1 MTAANIALSVGTVIS
16 ASAAQPATEDQTGY
30 EALSWTVVGEVTD
43 IGESGGT
50 ASITTFTPVASG
62 VVNKRKGSIDYGTM
76 ALSIAKDAADTGQ
89 ILLKAGFDGA
99 QRNTVHSFKVA
110 EPDSGDEA
118 YFMGSI
124 SSFTTIRGDANA
136 VMAHTCNI
144 ERTSIT
150 VVV

>member
-1 MTAANIALSVGTVIS
+1 MSAVNVILSVGTVIS
-16 ASAAQPATEDQTGY
+16 VSAAQPATENQAGY
-30 EALSWTVVGEVTD
+30 EALTWSVVGEVTD
-43 IGESGGT
+43 VGESGGT
-50 ASITTFTPVASG
+50 AQITSFTPVASG

-76 ALSIAKDAADTGQ
+76 SLSIAKDVADAGQ
-89 ILLKAGFDGA
+89 VLLKAGFDGVA
-99 QRNTVHSFKVA
+99 RNTVHSFLVA

-124 SSFTTIRGDANA
+124 SSFTTVRGDANA
-136 VMAHTCNI
+136 VIAHNCNI